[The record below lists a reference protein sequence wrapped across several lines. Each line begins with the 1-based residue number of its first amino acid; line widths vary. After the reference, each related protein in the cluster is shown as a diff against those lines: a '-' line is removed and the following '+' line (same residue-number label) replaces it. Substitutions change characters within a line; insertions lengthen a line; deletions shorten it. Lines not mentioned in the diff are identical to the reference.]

1 MSLVQSHL
9 RKHPNARGSKIA
21 ELHRRDATTAQ
32 LTREVQ
38 DMIRQQRQKAAASK
52 PSLFRRLVEL
62 VRSRG

>member
-1 MSLVQSHL
+1 MDSVQSYL
-9 RKHPNARGSKIA
+9 ARKPNARGSKIA

-32 LTREVQ
+32 LISEVN

-62 VRSRG
+62 VRKER